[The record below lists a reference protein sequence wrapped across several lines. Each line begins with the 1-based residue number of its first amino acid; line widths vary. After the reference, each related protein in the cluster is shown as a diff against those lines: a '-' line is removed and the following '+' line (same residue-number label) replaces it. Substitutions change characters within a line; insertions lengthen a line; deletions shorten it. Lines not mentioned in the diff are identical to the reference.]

1 MMSIKLALR
10 NLLGAGLRTW
20 LNVIVLSFSYVI
32 IIWYQG
38 LIDGWNVQA
47 RRDMIAWEI
56 AEGQYWNENYDP
68 FDPFTLEDSHAKI
81 PDELSSENVAPILI
95 AQGTIYPEGRIQGV
109 LLKGIPK
116 DQEVLRIPTDKLIKE
131 NGEIPVLIG
140 TRMAKNNKL
149 SIGDY
154 LTMRWRDANGTFDAT
169 EVRIAGIFKTD
180 VPSVDQGNIWLNL
193 DDLQEMTQS
202 KGEATVIVSGVTSA
216 SGLDIPGWEFQTLD
230 FLLADLDQIIKQ
242 KSVGGSI
249 MYILLLLLAML
260 AIFDTQIL
268 SIFRRQKEIGTFI
281 ALGMTRGQVVRLFT
295 LEGGMNSVLAALVGA
310 LYGVP
315 LLIYQQYKGYA
326 MPYNPDDF
334 GIAISEV
341 IYPSYSFGL
350 IVGTILIVMI
360 TATIVSYIPARKIA
374 KMNPTDAIKGKIQ

>member
-1 MMSIKLALR
+1 MSIKLALR

-56 AEGQYWNENYDP
+56 AQGQFWHEGYDP

-81 PDELSSENVAPILI
+81 PEKLASENVAPILI
-95 AQGTIYPEGRIQGV
+95 TQGTIYPEGRIQGV
-109 LLKGIPK
+109 ILKGIAK
-116 DQEVLRIPTDKLIKE
+116 DQQVLRLPTNLLVKE

-140 TRMAKNNKL
+140 KRMATNNKL
-149 SIGDY
+149 NEGDY
-154 LTMRWRDANGTFDAT
+154 LTLRWRDSNGTFDAT

-180 VPSVDQGNIWLNL
+180 VPSVDKGHIWLSL
-193 DDLQEMTQS
+193 EDLQQMTQS
-202 KGEATVIVSGVTSA
+202 EGEATMIVSGSESL
-216 SGLDIPGWEFQTLD
+216 SGLDMPGWEYKSLD

-281 ALGMTRGQVVRLFT
+281 ALGMTRKQVVRLFT
-295 LEGGMNSVLAALVGA
+295 IEGGMNSVLAALVGA
-310 LYGVP
+310 VYGVP
-315 LLIYQQYKGYA
+315 LLIWQNNAGYA
-326 MPYNPDDF
+326 MPYNTDDI

-350 IVGTILIVMI
+350 ILGTIIIVMV
-360 TATIVSYIPARKIA
+360 TATIVSYMPARKIA

>member
-1 MMSIKLALR
+1 MLSIKLALR

-56 AEGQYWNENYDP
+56 AQGQYWHEAFDP

-81 PDELSSENVAPILI
+81 PGELVKENAAPILI
-95 AQGTIYPEGRIQGV
+95 TQGTIYPEGRIQGV
-109 LLKGIPK
+109 ILKGIPR
-116 DQEVLRIPTDKLIKE
+116 DQQVLSLPTERLVKE
-131 NGEIPVLIG
+131 DGEIPVLIG
-140 TRMAKNNKL
+140 QRMAKNNKL
-149 SIGDY
+149 NEGDY
-154 LTMRWRDANGTFDAT
+154 LTLRWRDANGTFDAT
-169 EVRIAGIFKTD
+169 EVKIAGIFKTD
-180 VPSVDQGNIWLNL
+180 VPSVDQGMVWLSL
-193 DDLQEMTQS
+193 KDLQDMTQS
-202 KGEATVIVSGVTSA
+202 EGEATMIVAGSESLA
-216 SGLDIPGWEFQTLD
+216 GLEVPGWEFKSLD
-230 FLLADLDQIIKQ
+230 FLLADLDQMIKQ

-281 ALGMTRGQVVRLFT
+281 ALGMTRRQVVRLFT
-295 LEGGMNSVLAALVGA
+295 IEGGMNSVLAALVGA
-310 LYGVP
+310 VYGIP
-315 LLIYQQYKGYA
+315 LLIIQNKIGYA
-326 MPYNPDDF
+326 MPYDTDDL

-350 IVGTILIVMI
+350 ILGTILVVMI
-360 TATIVSYIPARKIA
+360 TATIVSYMPARKIA

>member
-1 MMSIKLALR
+1 
-10 NLLGAGLRTW
+10 LGAGLRTW

-56 AEGQYWNENYDP
+56 AQGQFWHEGYDP

-81 PDELSSENVAPILI
+81 PEKLASENVAPILI
-95 AQGTIYPEGRIQGV
+95 TQGTIYPEGRIQGV
-109 LLKGIPK
+109 ILKGIAK
-116 DQEVLRIPTDKLIKE
+116 DQQVLRLPTNLLVKE

-140 TRMAKNNKL
+140 KRMATNNKL
-149 SIGDY
+149 NEGDY
-154 LTMRWRDANGTFDAT
+154 LTLRWRDSNGTFDAT

-180 VPSVDQGNIWLNL
+180 VPSVDKGHIWLSL
-193 DDLQEMTQS
+193 EDLQQMTQS
-202 KGEATVIVSGVTSA
+202 EGEATMIVSGSESL
-216 SGLDIPGWEFQTLD
+216 SGLDMPGWEYKSLD

-281 ALGMTRGQVVRLFT
+281 ALGMTRKQVVRLFT
-295 LEGGMNSVLAALVGA
+295 IEGGMNSVLAALVGA
-310 LYGVP
+310 VYGVP
-315 LLIYQQYKGYA
+315 LLIWQNNAGYA
-326 MPYNPDDF
+326 MPYNTDDI

-350 IVGTILIVMI
+350 ILGTIIIVMA
-360 TATIVSYIPARKIA
+360 TATIVSYMPARKIA

>member
-56 AEGQYWNENYDP
+56 AQGQFWHEGYDP

-81 PDELSSENVAPILI
+81 PEKLASENVAPILI
-95 AQGTIYPEGRIQGV
+95 TQGTIYPEGRIQGV
-109 LLKGIPK
+109 ILKGIAK
-116 DQEVLRIPTDKLIKE
+116 DQQVLRLPTNLLVKE

-140 TRMAKNNKL
+140 KRMATNNKL
-149 SIGDY
+149 NEGDY
-154 LTMRWRDANGTFDAT
+154 LTLRWRDSNGTFDAT

-180 VPSVDQGNIWLNL
+180 VPSVDKGHIWLSL
-193 DDLQEMTQS
+193 EDLQQMTQS
-202 KGEATVIVSGVTSA
+202 EGQATMIVSGSE
-216 SGLDIPGWEFQTLD
+216 SLNGLDIPGWEYKSLD

-281 ALGMTRGQVVRLFT
+281 ALGMTRKQVVRLFT
-295 LEGGMNSVLAALVGA
+295 IEGGMNSVLAALVGA
-310 LYGVP
+310 VYGVP
-315 LLIYQQYKGYA
+315 LLIWQNNAGYA
-326 MPYNPDDF
+326 MPYNTDDI

-350 IVGTILIVMI
+350 ILGTIIIVMV
-360 TATIVSYIPARKIA
+360 TATIVSYMPARKIA

>member
-56 AEGQYWNENYDP
+56 ANGQYWNENYDP

-81 PDELSSENVAPILI
+81 PEELTSGIIAPILI
-95 AQGTIYPEGRIQGV
+95 TQGTIYPEGRIQGV

-116 DQEVLRIPTDKLIKE
+116 DQKVLRIPTDKLVKE
-131 NGEIPVLIG
+131 NGEIPIIIG
-140 TRMAKNNKL
+140 SRMAKNNKL
-149 SIGDY
+149 STGDF
-154 LTMRWRDANGTFDAT
+154 LTVRWRDTNGTFDAT

-180 VPSVDQGNIWLNL
+180 VPSVDGGNIWLNL
-193 DDLQEMTQS
+193 EDLQEMTQS
-202 KGEATVIVSGVTSA
+202 IGEATLIVAGSESISGKEI
-216 SGLDIPGWEFQTLD
+216 SGWDYKSLD

-268 SIFRRQKEIGTFI
+268 SIFRRQKEIGTFV
-281 ALGMTRGQVVRLFT
+281 ALGMTRGQVVKLFT
-295 LEGGMNSVLAALVGA
+295 LEGGMNSVLAAIVA
-310 LYGVP
+310 AVYGIP
-315 LLIYQQYKGYA
+315 LLMFTRYTGYA
-326 MPYNPDDF
+326 LPYDVDDL

-341 IYPSYSFGL
+341 IYPSYSLGL
-350 IVGTILIVMI
+350 IVGTILVVMI
-360 TATIVSYIPARKIA
+360 TATFVSYLPARKIS

>member
-56 AEGQYWNENYDP
+56 AQGQYWHEAYDP
-68 FDPFTLEDSHAKI
+68 YDPFTLEDSHAKI
-81 PDELSSENVAPILI
+81 PDNLALGNTAPILI
-95 AQGTIYPEGRIQGV
+95 TQGTIYPEGRIQGV
-109 LLKGIPK
+109 VLKGIAR
-116 DQEVLRIPTDKLIKE
+116 DQQVLRLPTDHLIKE

-140 TRMAKNNKL
+140 KRMATNNKL
-149 SIGDY
+149 NEGDY
-154 LTMRWRDANGTFDAT
+154 LTLRWRDSNGTFDAT
-169 EVRIAGIFKTD
+169 EVLIAGIFSTD
-180 VPSVDQGNIWLNL
+180 VPSVDQGHLWLSL
-193 DDLQEMTQS
+193 DDLQQMTQS
-202 KGEATVIVSGVTSA
+202 EGEATLIVTGSESLNEMNFSGWDFKS
-216 SGLDIPGWEFQTLD
+216 QD

-281 ALGMTRGQVVRLFT
+281 ALGMTRKQVVKLFT
-295 LEGGMNSVLAALVGA
+295 IEGGMNSVLAAMVA
-310 LYGVP
+310 AVYGVP
-315 LLIYQQYKGYA
+315 LLIMQHKIGYA
-326 MPYNPDDF
+326 MPYEPDDF

-341 IYPSYSFGL
+341 IYPSYSLGL
-350 IVGTILIVMI
+350 IVGTIIIVMV
-360 TATIVSYIPARKIA
+360 TATIVSYMPARKIA

>member
-1 MMSIKLALR
+1 MTSLKLALR

-56 AEGQYWNENYDP
+56 AQGQFWHESYDP
-68 FDPFTLEDSHAKI
+68 YDPFTLEESHASV
-81 PDELSSENVAPILI
+81 PEDLRRPEAVPILI
-95 AQGTIYPEGRIQGV
+95 TQGTIYPEGRIQGV
-109 LLKGIPK
+109 VLKGIPK
-116 DQEVLRIPTDKLIKE
+116 DQEVLRIPTDRLIGE
-131 NGEIPVLIG
+131 NGDIPVLVG
-140 TRMAKNNKL
+140 KRMARNNKL
-149 SIGDY
+149 SEGDY
-154 LTMRWRDANGTFDAT
+154 LTVRWRDVNGTFDAT
-169 EVRIAGIFKTD
+169 EVLIAGIFVTD
-180 VPSVDQGNIWLNL
+180 VPSVDQGHVWFSL

-202 KGEATVIVSGVTSA
+202 DGEATIIVAGTEALGEVNYK
-216 SGLDIPGWEFQTLD
+216 GWEFKSHD

-242 KSVGGSI
+242 KKVGGSV

-281 ALGMTRGQVVRLFT
+281 ALGMTRRQVVRLFT
-295 LEGGMNSVLAALVGA
+295 LEGAMNSVLAALVGA
-310 LYGVP
+310 AYGIP
-315 LLIYQQYKGYA
+315 LLILQSRAGYA
-326 MPYNPDDF
+326 LPYDPDDL
-334 GIAISEV
+334 GISISEV
-341 IYPSYSFGL
+341 IYPSYSLGL
-350 IVGTILIVMI
+350 ILGTILIVMI

>member
-56 AEGQYWNENYDP
+56 AQGQFWHEGYDP

-81 PDELSSENVAPILI
+81 PEKLTSENVAPILI
-95 AQGTIYPEGRIQGV
+95 TQGTIYPEGRIQGV
-109 LLKGIPK
+109 ILKGIAQ
-116 DQEVLRIPTDKLIKE
+116 DQQILRLPTDLLVKE

-140 TRMAKNNKL
+140 KRMATNNKL
-149 SIGDY
+149 NEGDY
-154 LTMRWRDANGTFDAT
+154 LTLRWRDSNGTFDAT

-180 VPSVDQGNIWLNL
+180 VPSVDKGHIWLSL
-193 DDLQEMTQS
+193 QDLQQMTQS
-202 KGEATVIVSGVTSA
+202 EGEATMIVSGSESL
-216 SGLDIPGWEFQTLD
+216 SGMDMPGWEYKSLD

-281 ALGMTRGQVVRLFT
+281 ALGMTRKQVVRLFT
-295 LEGGMNSVLAALVGA
+295 IEGGMNSVLAALVGA
-310 LYGVP
+310 VYGVP
-315 LLIYQQYKGYA
+315 LLIWQNNAGYA
-326 MPYNPDDF
+326 MPYNTDDI

-350 IVGTILIVMI
+350 ILGTIIIVMV
-360 TATIVSYIPARKIA
+360 TATIVSYMPARKIA

>member
-1 MMSIKLALR
+1 MISIKLALR

-56 AEGQYWNENYDP
+56 AQGQYWHEAYDP
-68 FDPFTLEDSHAKI
+68 YDPFTLEDSHARI
-81 PDELSSENVAPILI
+81 PDNLAGGNIAPILI
-95 AQGTIYPEGRIQGV
+95 TQGTIYPEGRIQGV
-109 LLKGIPK
+109 ILKGIAK
-116 DQEVLRIPTDKLIKE
+116 DQQVLRLPTDRLIKE
-131 NGEIPVLIG
+131 NGQIPVLVG
-140 TRMAKNNKL
+140 KRMATNNKL
-149 SIGDY
+149 NEGDY
-154 LTMRWRDANGTFDAT
+154 LTLRWRDSNGTFDAT
-169 EVRIAGIFKTD
+169 EVLIAGIFSTD
-180 VPSVDQGNIWLNL
+180 VPSVDQGHLWLSL
-193 DDLQEMTQS
+193 DDLQQMTQS
-202 KGEATVIVSGVTSA
+202 EGEATLIVSGSESLIDINI
-216 SGLDIPGWEFQTLD
+216 SGWDFKSKD

-281 ALGMTRGQVVRLFT
+281 ALGMTRKQVVKLFT
-295 LEGGMNSVLAALVGA
+295 IEGGMNSVLAALVA
-310 LYGVP
+310 AVYGVP
-315 LLIYQQYKGYA
+315 LLILQHKVGYA
-326 MPYNPDDF
+326 MPYEPDDL
-334 GIAISEV
+334 GITISEV
-341 IYPSYSFGL
+341 IYPSYSLGL
-350 IVGTILIVMI
+350 ILGTIIIVMV
-360 TATIVSYIPARKIA
+360 TATIVSYMPARKIA

>member
-1 MMSIKLALR
+1 MSIKLALR

-56 AEGQYWNENYDP
+56 AQGQFWHEGYDP

-81 PDELSSENVAPILI
+81 PEKLASENVAPILI
-95 AQGTIYPEGRIQGV
+95 TQGTIYPEGRIQGV
-109 LLKGIPK
+109 ILKGIVK
-116 DQEVLRIPTDKLIKE
+116 DQQVLRLPTNLLVKE

-140 TRMAKNNKL
+140 KRMATNNKL
-149 SIGDY
+149 NEGDY
-154 LTMRWRDANGTFDAT
+154 LTLRWRDSNGTFDAT

-180 VPSVDQGNIWLNL
+180 VPSVDKGHIWLSL
-193 DDLQEMTQS
+193 EDLQQMTQS
-202 KGEATVIVSGVTSA
+202 EGEATMIVSGSESL
-216 SGLDIPGWEFQTLD
+216 SGLDMPGWEYKSLD

-281 ALGMTRGQVVRLFT
+281 ALGMTRKQVVRLFT
-295 LEGGMNSVLAALVGA
+295 IEGGMNSVLAALVGA
-310 LYGVP
+310 VYGVP
-315 LLIYQQYKGYA
+315 LLIWQNNAGYA
-326 MPYNPDDF
+326 MPYNTDDI

-350 IVGTILIVMI
+350 ILGTIIIVMV
-360 TATIVSYIPARKIA
+360 TATIVSYMPARKIA

>member
-56 AEGQYWNENYDP
+56 AQGQFWHQAYDP
-68 FDPFTLEDSHAKI
+68 YDPFTLEDSHTKI
-81 PDELSSENVAPILI
+81 PENLVAENIAPVLI
-95 AQGTIYPEGRIQGV
+95 TQGTIYPEGRIQGV
-109 LLKGIPK
+109 ILKGIAK
-116 DQEVLRIPTDKLIKE
+116 DQQVLRLPTDQLVKE
-131 NGEIPVLIG
+131 NGEIPILIG
-140 TRMAKNNKL
+140 KRMAKNNKL
-149 SIGDY
+149 NEGDY
-154 LTMRWRDANGTFDAT
+154 LTLRWRDSNGTFDAT
-169 EVRIAGIFKTD
+169 EVRIAAIFSTD
-180 VPSVDQGNIWLNL
+180 VPSVDQGHVWLSL
-193 DDLQEMTQS
+193 EDLQQMTQS
-202 KGEATVIVSGVTSA
+202 EGEATMIVAGSESI
-216 SGLDIPGWEFQTLD
+216 SGLDVPGWEYKSMD

-242 KSVGGSI
+242 KSVGGSV

-281 ALGMTRGQVVRLFT
+281 ALGMTRKQVVRLFT
-295 LEGGMNSVLAALVGA
+295 LEGGMNSVLAALVA
-310 LYGVP
+310 AAYGIP
-315 LLIYQQYKGYA
+315 LLIWQNNAGYA
-326 MPYNPDDF
+326 MPYNPDDI

-350 IVGTILIVMI
+350 ILGTILIVMI
-360 TATIVSYIPARKIA
+360 TATIVSYMPARKIA

>member
-56 AEGQYWNENYDP
+56 ALGQYWHETYDP
-68 FDPFTLEDSHAKI
+68 YDPFTLEDSHTKI
-81 PDELSSENVAPILI
+81 PDNLASGDIAPILI
-95 AQGTIYPEGRIQGV
+95 TQGTIYPEGRIQGV
-109 LLKGIPK
+109 ILKGIAK
-116 DQEVLRIPTDKLIKE
+116 DQQVLRLPTDRLIKQNE
-131 NGEIPVLIG
+131 EIPVLIG
-140 TRMAKNNKL
+140 KRMATNNKL
-149 SIGDY
+149 NEGDY
-154 LTMRWRDANGTFDAT
+154 LTLRWRDSNGTFDAT
-169 EVRIAGIFKTD
+169 EVLIAGIFSTD
-180 VPSVDQGNIWLNL
+180 VPSVDQGHVWLDL
-193 DDLQEMTQS
+193 KDLQEMTQS
-202 KGEATVIVSGVTSA
+202 EGEATLIVSGSESLNNMNI
-216 SGLDIPGWEFQTLD
+216 SGWKFKSKD

-281 ALGMTRGQVVRLFT
+281 ALGMTRNQVVKLFT

-310 LYGVP
+310 VYGVP
-315 LLIYQQYKGYA
+315 LLIMQNKAGYA
-326 MPYNPDDF
+326 MPYEPDDF

-341 IYPSYSFGL
+341 IYPSYSLGL
-350 IVGTILIVMI
+350 IVGTIIIVMV
-360 TATIVSYIPARKIA
+360 TATIVSYMPARKIA

>member
-1 MMSIKLALR
+1 MSIKLALR

-56 AEGQYWNENYDP
+56 AQGQYWHEAYDP
-68 FDPFTLEDSHAKI
+68 YDPFTLEDSHAKI
-81 PDELSSENVAPILI
+81 PDNLALGNTAPILI
-95 AQGTIYPEGRIQGV
+95 TQGTIYPEGRIQGV
-109 LLKGIPK
+109 VLKGIAK
-116 DQEVLRIPTDKLIKE
+116 DQQVLRLPTDRLIKE

-140 TRMAKNNKL
+140 KRMATNNKL
-149 SIGDY
+149 KEGDY
-154 LTMRWRDANGTFDAT
+154 LTLRWRDSNGTFDAT
-169 EVRIAGIFKTD
+169 EVLIAGLFSTD
-180 VPSVDQGNIWLNL
+180 VPSVDQGHLWLSL
-193 DDLQEMTQS
+193 DDLQQMTQS
-202 KGEATVIVSGVTSA
+202 EGEATLIVSGSESLNEMNI
-216 SGLDIPGWEFQTLD
+216 SGWDYKSQD

-281 ALGMTRGQVVRLFT
+281 ALGMTRKQVEKLFT
-295 LEGGMNSVLAALVGA
+295 IEGGMNSVLAAMVA
-310 LYGVP
+310 AVYGVP
-315 LLIYQQYKGYA
+315 LLIMQHKIGYA
-326 MPYNPDDF
+326 MPYEPDDF

-341 IYPSYSFGL
+341 IYPSYSLGL
-350 IVGTILIVMI
+350 IVGTIIIVMV
-360 TATIVSYIPARKIA
+360 TATIVSYMPARKIA

>member
-1 MMSIKLALR
+1 MSIKLALR

-56 AEGQYWNENYDP
+56 AQGQYWHEAYDSY
-68 FDPFTLEDSHAKI
+68 DPFTLEDSHGSI
-81 PDELSSENVAPILI
+81 PDNLAGGNVAPILI
-95 AQGTIYPEGRIQGV
+95 TQGTIYPEGRIQGV
-109 LLKGIPK
+109 ILKGIAK
-116 DQEVLRIPTDKLIKE
+116 DQQVLRLPTDRLIKE
-131 NGEIPVLIG
+131 NGEIPVLVG
-140 TRMAKNNKL
+140 KRMATNNKL
-149 SIGDY
+149 KEGDY
-154 LTMRWRDANGTFDAT
+154 LTLRWRDSNGTFDAT
-169 EVRIAGIFKTD
+169 EVRIAGIFSTD
-180 VPSVDQGNIWLNL
+180 VPSVDQGNVWLTL
-193 DDLQEMTQS
+193 EDLQQMTQS
-202 KGEATVIVSGVTSA
+202 EGEATLIVSGSESLNNMNI
-216 SGLDIPGWEFQTLD
+216 SGWDFKSMD

-281 ALGMTRGQVVRLFT
+281 ALGMTRKQVVKLFT
-295 LEGGMNSVLAALVGA
+295 IEGGMNSVLAALVGA
-310 LYGVP
+310 VYGVP
-315 LLIYQQYKGYA
+315 LLIMQYKVGYA
-326 MPYNPDDF
+326 MPYEPDDF

-341 IYPSYSFGL
+341 IYPSYSLGL
-350 IVGTILIVMI
+350 ILGTIIIVML

>member
-56 AEGQYWNENYDP
+56 AEGQFWHEAYDP
-68 FDPFTLEDSHAKI
+68 YDPFTLEESHALI
-81 PDELSSENVAPILI
+81 PEVLLKENIASILI
-95 AQGTIYPEGRIQGV
+95 TQGTIYPDGRIQGV
-109 LLKGIPK
+109 ILKGIDK
-116 DQEVLRIPTDKLIKE
+116 NQQVLRLPTDRLVKE

-140 TRMAKNNKL
+140 KRMATNNKL
-149 SIGDY
+149 NEGDF
-154 LTMRWRDANGTFDAT
+154 LTLRWRDSNGTFDAT

-180 VPSVDQGNIWLNL
+180 VPSIDQGHVWLAL
-193 DDLQEMTQS
+193 DDLQQMTQS
-202 KGEATVIVSGVTSA
+202 QGEATMIIAGTASLGGV
-216 SGLDIPGWEFQTLD
+216 DVPGWTFKDHD
-230 FLLADLDQIIKQ
+230 FLLADLNQIIKQ
-242 KSVGGSI
+242 KSVGGSV
-249 MYILLLLLAML
+249 MYILLLILAML

-281 ALGMTRGQVVRLFT
+281 ALGMTRKQVVRLFT
-295 LEGGMNSVLAALVGA
+295 IEGGMTSVLAALVGA
-310 LYGVP
+310 IYGIP
-315 LLIYQQYKGYA
+315 LLIVQNNMGYA
-326 MPYNPDDF
+326 MPYNPDDL

-341 IYPSYSFGL
+341 IYPSYSIGL
-350 IVGTILIVMI
+350 ITGTILIVMI
-360 TATIVSYIPARKIA
+360 TATIVSYMPARKISR
-374 KMNPTDAIKGKIQ
+374 MNPTDAIKGKIQ

>member
-1 MMSIKLALR
+1 MSIKLALR

-56 AEGQYWNENYDP
+56 AQGQFWHEGYDP

-81 PDELSSENVAPILI
+81 PEKLTSENVAPILI
-95 AQGTIYPEGRIQGV
+95 TQGTIYPEGRIQGV
-109 LLKGIPK
+109 ILKGIAQ
-116 DQEVLRIPTDKLIKE
+116 DQQILRLPTDLLVKE

-140 TRMAKNNKL
+140 KRMATNNKL
-149 SIGDY
+149 NEGDY
-154 LTMRWRDANGTFDAT
+154 LTLRWRDSNGTFDAT

-180 VPSVDQGNIWLNL
+180 VPSVDKGHIWLSL
-193 DDLQEMTQS
+193 QDLQQMTQS
-202 KGEATVIVSGVTSA
+202 EGEATMIVSGSESL
-216 SGLDIPGWEFQTLD
+216 SGMDMPGWEYKSLD

-281 ALGMTRGQVVRLFT
+281 ALGMTRKQVVRLFT
-295 LEGGMNSVLAALVGA
+295 IEGGMNSVLAALVGA
-310 LYGVP
+310 VYGVP
-315 LLIYQQYKGYA
+315 LLIWQNNAGYA
-326 MPYNPDDF
+326 MPYNTDDI

-350 IVGTILIVMI
+350 ILGTIIIVMV
-360 TATIVSYIPARKIA
+360 TATIVSYMPARKIA

>member
-1 MMSIKLALR
+1 MSIKLALR

-56 AEGQYWNENYDP
+56 AQGQYWHAAYDP
-68 FDPFTLEDSHAKI
+68 YDPFTLEDSHAKI
-81 PDELSSENVAPILI
+81 PDKLATGMVAPILI
-95 AQGTIYPEGRIQGV
+95 TQGTIYPEGRIQGV
-109 LLKGIPK
+109 VLKGIAK
-116 DQEVLRIPTDKLIKE
+116 NQQLLRLPTDRLIRE
-131 NGEIPVLIG
+131 NGEIPVLVG
-140 TRMAKNNKL
+140 KRMATNNKL
-149 SIGDY
+149 NEGDY
-154 LTMRWRDANGTFDAT
+154 LTLRWRDSNGTFDAT
-169 EVRIAGIFKTD
+169 EVRIAGIFSTD
-180 VPSVDQGNIWLNL
+180 VPSVDQGHLWLSL
-193 DDLQEMTQS
+193 EDLQQMTQS
-202 KGEATVIVSGVTSA
+202 EGEATLIVSGSETLNDMTI
-216 SGLDIPGWEFQTLD
+216 SGWDFKSKD

-281 ALGMTRGQVVRLFT
+281 ALGMTRKQVVKLFT
-295 LEGGMNSVLAALVGA
+295 IEGGMNSVLAALVGA
-310 LYGVP
+310 VYGVP
-315 LLIYQQYKGYA
+315 LLIMQHKAGYA
-326 MPYNPDDF
+326 MPYEPDDF

-341 IYPSYSFGL
+341 IYPSYSLGL
-350 IVGTILIVMI
+350 ILGTIIIVML
-360 TATIVSYIPARKIA
+360 TATVVSYIPARKIA

>member
-1 MMSIKLALR
+1 MSIKLALR

-56 AEGQYWNENYDP
+56 AQGQFWHEGYDP

-81 PDELSSENVAPILI
+81 PEKLASENVAPILI
-95 AQGTIYPEGRIQGV
+95 TQGTIYPEGRIQGV
-109 LLKGIPK
+109 ILKGIAK
-116 DQEVLRIPTDKLIKE
+116 DQQVLRLPTNLLVKE

-140 TRMAKNNKL
+140 KRMATNNKL
-149 SIGDY
+149 NEGDY
-154 LTMRWRDANGTFDAT
+154 LTLRWRDSNGTFDAT

-180 VPSVDQGNIWLNL
+180 VPSVDKGHIWLSL
-193 DDLQEMTQS
+193 EDLQQMTQS
-202 KGEATVIVSGVTSA
+202 EGQATMIVSGSE
-216 SGLDIPGWEFQTLD
+216 SLNGLDIPGWEYKSLD

-281 ALGMTRGQVVRLFT
+281 ALGMTRKQVVRLFT
-295 LEGGMNSVLAALVGA
+295 IEGGMNSVLAALVGA
-310 LYGVP
+310 VYGVP
-315 LLIYQQYKGYA
+315 LLIWQNNAGYA
-326 MPYNPDDF
+326 MPYNTDDI

-350 IVGTILIVMI
+350 ILGTIIIVMV
-360 TATIVSYIPARKIA
+360 TATIVSYMPARKIA

>member
-56 AEGQYWNENYDP
+56 AQGQFWYEGYDP

-81 PDELSSENVAPILI
+81 PEKLTSENVVPILI
-95 AQGTIYPEGRIQGV
+95 TQGTIYPEGRIQGV
-109 LLKGIPK
+109 ILKGIAK
-116 DQEVLRIPTDKLIKE
+116 DQQVLRLPTDLLVKE

-140 TRMAKNNKL
+140 KRMATNNKL
-149 SIGDY
+149 NEGDY
-154 LTMRWRDANGTFDAT
+154 LTLRWRDSNGTFDAT

-180 VPSVDQGNIWLNL
+180 VPSVDKGHIWLSL
-193 DDLQEMTQS
+193 KDLQQMTQS
-202 KGEATVIVSGVTSA
+202 EGEATMIVSGSESL
-216 SGLDIPGWEFQTLD
+216 SGLDMPGWEYKSLD

-281 ALGMTRGQVVRLFT
+281 ALGMTRKQVVRLFT
-295 LEGGMNSVLAALVGA
+295 IEGGMNSVLAALVGA
-310 LYGVP
+310 VYGVP
-315 LLIYQQYKGYA
+315 LLIWQNNAGYA
-326 MPYNPDDF
+326 MPYNTDDI

-350 IVGTILIVMI
+350 ILGTIIIVMV
-360 TATIVSYIPARKIA
+360 TATIVSYMPARKIA

>member
-1 MMSIKLALR
+1 MSIKLALR

-56 AEGQYWNENYDP
+56 AQGQYWHEAYDP
-68 FDPFTLEDSHAKI
+68 YDPFTLEDSHAKI
-81 PDELSSENVAPILI
+81 PDNLALGNTAPILI
-95 AQGTIYPEGRIQGV
+95 TQGTIYPEGRIQGV
-109 LLKGIPK
+109 VLKGIAK
-116 DQEVLRIPTDKLIKE
+116 DQQVLRLPTDHLIKE

-140 TRMAKNNKL
+140 KRMATNNKL
-149 SIGDY
+149 KEGDY
-154 LTMRWRDANGTFDAT
+154 LTLRWRDSNGTFDAT
-169 EVRIAGIFKTD
+169 EVRIAGIFSTD
-180 VPSVDQGNIWLNL
+180 VPSVDQGHLWLSL
-193 DDLQEMTQS
+193 DDLQQMTQS
-202 KGEATVIVSGVTSA
+202 EGEATLIVSGSESLNEMNI
-216 SGLDIPGWEFQTLD
+216 SGWDYKSQD

-281 ALGMTRGQVVRLFT
+281 ALGMTRKQVVKLFT
-295 LEGGMNSVLAALVGA
+295 IEGGMNSVLAAMVA
-310 LYGVP
+310 AVYGVP
-315 LLIYQQYKGYA
+315 LLIMQHKIGYA
-326 MPYNPDDF
+326 MPYEPDDF

-341 IYPSYSFGL
+341 IYPSYSLGL
-350 IVGTILIVMI
+350 IVGTIIIVMV
-360 TATIVSYIPARKIA
+360 TATIVSYMPARKIA